1 MSKFPLYNTTKS
13 REMFNRASQVIP
25 GGIYGHLGPA
35 EGQFIPVNRW
45 PRFSEKAK
53 GTYFWDVDGNQYI
66 DYMCAYG
73 PNVLGYNDPDV
84 DAAALKQLQ
93 LGNCTTAPGKVMVEC
108 AETLVDTVA
117 CADWAFFCKN
127 GSDTT
132 TLATMAARAHT
143 HKKKIIF
150 LKYYYHGDFPWA
162 QKIDYPGITPEDV
175 ANNIICPWFDLDALQ
190 KAYDDNNGDIA
201 GLIAQPYD
209 HGNFK
214 DNEVASKEYWQSVRK
229 WCDDHGAVLII
240 DDVRAGFRL
249 DLAGSDHY
257 YGFKADLICFCKALA
272 NGYNMSA
279 FCGKE
284 FLRNAASSL
293 SYTGSYWMSA
303 VPFAA
308 CIACINKLKKID
320 APKLFHD
327 LGTELTDGLVAAGK
341 EHGFDLVV
349 SGAPALFYLRI
360 ANDDSLLLHQDWI
373 AECVNRGV
381 FFASH
386 HNHFINASL
395 THEDIN
401 RTIEIAEDAF
411 KAEAKDGMV
420 RWKFTELPLSKEAK
434 LLMDSL
440 VLGLEDIQENY
451 GKKYIKIIE
460 KSLT

>member
-1 MSKFPLYNTTKS
+1 MSKKFPLYKTTKS
-13 REMFNRASQVIP
+13 DEWFDRATKVIP
-25 GGIYGHLGPA
+25 AGVYGHLGPA

-45 PRFSEKAK
+45 PRFSEKAQ
-53 GTYFWDVDGNQYI
+53 GSYFWDVDGNQYI

-73 PNVLGYNDPDV
+73 PNVLGYCDEDV
-84 DAAALKQLQ
+84 DAAAFEQMKK
-93 LGNCTTAPGKVMVEC
+93 GNCVTSPDKVMVEC
-108 AETLVDTVA
+108 AELLVDTVA
-117 CADWAFFCKN
+117 TADWAFFAKN
-127 GSDTT
+127 GND
-132 TLATMAARAHT
+132 ATQGAILTARAHT
-143 HKKKIIF
+143 HKKKLIF
-150 LKYYYHGDFPWA
+150 FNNFYHGVSPMV
-162 QKIDYPGITPEDV
+162 QKIDYPGVTPEDV
-175 ANNIICPWFDLDALQ
+175 ANNIYARWNDIEGLKQIIAE
-190 KAYDDNNGDIA
+190 DDDIA
-201 GLIAQPYD
+201 AIIAQPYN
-209 HGNFK
+209 HGNFL
-214 DNEVASKEYWQSVRK
+214 DNYFPDAGFWKEVRELCTKNNI
-229 WCDDHGAVLII
+229 VLIV
-240 DDVRAGFRL
+240 DDVRCGFRL
-249 DLAGSDHY
+249 DLAGSDHFF
-257 YGFKADLICFCKALA
+257 GFEADIICFCKALA

-320 APKLFHD
+320 APKLFKE

-411 KAEAKDGMV
+411 KAVKKLHPE
-420 RWKFTELPLSKEAK
+420 KF
-434 LLMDSL
+434 
-440 VLGLEDIQENY
+440 
-451 GKKYIKIIE
+451 
-460 KSLT
+460 